1 MMDHSYLAN
10 KRVLVTGASGF
21 IGSHLTETLL
31 ELSAEVRAFVHYNS
45 RNDWG
50 FLEDLPTDIRSSLD
64 VISSDLRDYQAVKQ
78 ATKQMDIV
86 FHLGALI
93 GIPYSLA
100 FPNDVV
106 QTNVMGTLNILN
118 SSLKNEIPKIIHT
131 STSEIYGSAQYVPI
145 DEKHPLN
152 PQSPYAASKIAAD
165 KLAEAYYRAYNLP
178 VTILRPFNT
187 YGPRQSLRAII
198 PTIIT
203 QMLEGGKILVGNVE
217 PRRDFTFVSDTVNG
231 FIQLAKKDGVEG
243 QTFNLGVGKDISIR
257 GLIVL
262 ISKLLGVKPEIEIS
276 HRRVRG
282 NQSEVMQLLSDNS
295 MASKVLG
302 WDPKYSLEE
311 GLKVTIDWLK
321 TKRHI
326 FKSSYYNI

>member
-1 MMDHSYLAN
+1 MTNHSYFEN
-10 KRVLVTGASGF
+10 KRILVTGAGGF

-31 ELSAEVRAFVHYNS
+31 EHSADVRAFVHYNS

-50 FLEDLPTDIRSSLD
+50 YLDDFPRGIKSSID

-78 ATKQMDIV
+78 ATKNIDII
-86 FHLGALI
+86 FHLGASI
-93 GIPYSLA
+93 GIPYSLS

-106 QTNVMGTLNILN
+106 QTNVIGTLNILN
-118 SSLKNEIPKIIHT
+118 ASLENEVTKIIHT
-131 STSEIYGSAQYVPI
+131 STSETYGSAQYVPI

-165 KLAEAYYRAYNLP
+165 KLAESYYRAYNLP

-203 QMLEGGKILVGNVE
+203 QILEGGKVLVGNVE

-231 FIQLAKKDGVEG
+231 FIHIAKKDRVDG
-243 QTFNLGVGKDISIR
+243 QSFNLGVGKDISIR
-257 GLIVL
+257 ELILL
-262 ISKLLGVKPEIEIS
+262 ISKLLGSEPKIEIS
-276 HRRVRG
+276 PRRIRG

-295 MASKVLG
+295 LAAKILE
-302 WDPKYSLEE
+302 WQPKFSMEQ

-321 TKRHI
+321 TKKHI
-326 FKSSYYNI
+326 FKSSRYNI